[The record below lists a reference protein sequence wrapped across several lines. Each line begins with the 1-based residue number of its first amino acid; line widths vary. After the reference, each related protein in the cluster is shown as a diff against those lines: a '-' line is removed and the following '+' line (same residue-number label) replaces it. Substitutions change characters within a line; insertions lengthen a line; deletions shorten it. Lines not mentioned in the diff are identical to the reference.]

1 MPSTSG
7 RALPAS
13 HSPFV
18 AFPSHAL
25 AATVQD
31 DMEWRGMATL
41 IGAARLM
48 HCGARDVS
56 HALIDNTYQLRRYN
70 GHASRTP

>member
-1 MPSTSG
+1 
-7 RALPAS
+7 
-13 HSPFV
+13 
-18 AFPSHAL
+18 
-25 AATVQD
+25 VQD

-56 HALIDNTYQLRRYN
+56 HALIDNTYQLRRYD
-70 GHASRTP
+70 GHASLTP

>member
-7 RALPAS
+7 RALPVS

-25 AATVQD
+25 ADFFTNSGRSDGDA
-31 DMEWRGMATL
+31 AL

-48 HCGARDVS
+48 HCDPRDVS
-56 HALIDNTYQLRRYN
+56 HALIDNTYHLRRYDD
-70 GHASRTP
+70 HASLTP